1 MANNRIIK
9 TEGNLQVQATPSGK
23 FEVWRLSD
31 SGSFDDKY
39 EAIRFIT
46 KPAAV
51 LLNMVEGW
59 HFIDRSLQ
67 LTHGDGRKVEAGDT
81 IHVDGPIVV
90 MKNGLLV
97 STKPIVALK
106 FGRRPIACRV
116 VGSGEVVQGND
127 GQWACSDRT
136 CLWFAD
142 VTFAVI
148 QWAGWCAVRALSN
161 LKERGLPVDPRS
173 DAGAEMALTYVG
185 ASVQD
190 MTIPMGAMQ
199 AAFVMGQP
207 PEVMAGAMAASMAAQ
222 AVQAA
227 GRISSFNFTN
237 QFPIQIP
244 APFASVPSVFTQPST
259 TGGPLPG
266 VTIQAPSFTAIGS
279 MDFAITNAEGAT
291 EQAARAFP
299 DYQAEREIQNENL
312 ENRLLQLEP
321 QKASRPL

>member
-136 CLWFAD
+136 CLWLSDA
-142 VTFAVI
+142 TFAVI
-148 QWAGWCAVRALSN
+148 QWAGWCAVRALTN

-173 DAGAEMALTYVG
+173 DAGAEMALTYGEV
-185 ASVQD
+185 VQD
-190 MTIPMGAMQ
+190 ANIPMGAMQ

-207 PEVMAGAMAASMAAQ
+207 PEVMAGAMAASMVAQ

-227 GRISSFNFTN
+227 GRMSSFNFTN
-237 QFPIQIP
+237 QFPIQLPTPFVLP
-244 APFASVPSVFTQPST
+244 ASPFGQPVT
-259 TGGPLPG
+259 TGGPSPF
-266 VTIQAPSFTAIGS
+266 QAPTFTAIGS
-279 MDFAITNAEGAT
+279 MDFAITNAEGST

-299 DYQAEREIQNENL
+299 DYQAEREIQNEDL